1 MPSGIWSLTMLLP
14 DIAQISF
21 TPLRITFC
29 FRTIERYDI
38 FTRYTSL
45 PSIIFC
51 PFDFFLKDFNLW
63 LPLLM
68 IALYYQIK
76 TSIDFWCKQELNS
89 DSLDCFSYF
98 FSVCWIINIY
108 YSTQT
113 KKKKK
118 KGQGR
123 LTKRKL
129 GPLPISDQGLRDQS
143 RRARDGDGPELLQK
157 AAQRA
162 RRWAKEFPS
171 LLSSNKR
178 KMKIIKLT
186 SYC

>member
-68 IALYYQIK
+68 ITLYYQTK

-118 KGQGR
+118 KAKEGLLR
-123 LTKRKL
+123 ESL
-129 GPLPISDQGLRDQS
+129 GPCPSLTRAWETRAGGLEMETAQSYYKKLPKGQ
-143 RRARDGDGPELLQK
+143 GDGP
-157 AAQRA
+157 RN
-162 RRWAKEFPS
+162 S
-171 LLSSNKR
+171 LLF
-178 KMKIIKLT
+178 
-186 SYC
+186 